1 MIKNL
6 EKKERERI
14 LSWGDYIELSW
25 LALYNHRGPYKKK
38 ARGSTTS
45 FAVSPGLQRRT
56 SNELYGYACAY
67 FTSVSPVAFVN
78 SV

>member
-6 EKKERERI
+6 EKKKRERI

-38 ARGSTTS
+38 ARGSEKK
-45 FAVSPGLQRRT
+45 RRCDDRDI
-56 SNELYGYACAY
+56 SQSDEGPPAEERE
-67 FTSVSPVAFVN
+67 
-78 SV
+78 